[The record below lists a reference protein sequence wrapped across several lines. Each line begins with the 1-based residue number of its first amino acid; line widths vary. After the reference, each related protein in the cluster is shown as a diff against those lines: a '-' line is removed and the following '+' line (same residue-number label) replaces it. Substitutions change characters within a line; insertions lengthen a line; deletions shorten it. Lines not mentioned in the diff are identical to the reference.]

1 LFYYLFYSQFKLF
14 NLFRYVTFRAAM
26 AAVTAFVICLV
37 VGPYVIRMLKKAGI
51 KEATGKSDSAELNTL
66 HGTKGNVPTMG
77 GIIIL
82 AAILISSL
90 LWGRID
96 NPYLQLG
103 LLCTVG
109 FGIIGFIDDYIKLT
123 EPDKKGLTKTR
134 KLVLQM
140 AISAALAF
148 AVFRCLLATG
158 KPEYLNLYF
167 PFFKD
172 LVLDLSFLGG
182 VGALV
187 ITFLVI
193 VFFSNAVNITDGQD
207 GLASGCVV
215 ITAAAMAV
223 VCYVV
228 SRQDYADYLF
238 ILAVPGSQEL
248 TIFCAAMTGAAAG
261 FLWFNTHPA
270 KIFMG
275 DTGALSLGGL
285 LGFIA
290 VASRQEIMLFIVG
303 GVFVIEILSV
313 VIQVASYRFRNKK
326 RVFLIAPLHHH
337 FELKGDP
344 ECKVTV
350 RFWIIAG
357 ICAVIGLATLKMR

>member
-1 LFYYLFYSQFKLF
+1 MFYYLLYDQFQLF

-37 VGPYVIRMLKKAGI
+37 VGPRIIRMLEKADI
-51 KEATGKSDSAELNTL
+51 REKTGKSDSPELNIL
-66 HGTKGNVPTMG
+66 HRKKGNVPTMG

-82 AAILISSL
+82 AAILVSSF
-90 LWGRID
+90 LWGRLD
-96 NPYLQLG
+96 NPYLLLG
-103 LLCTVG
+103 CLCAMG
-109 FGIIGFIDDYIKLT
+109 FGIIGLIDDYIKLT

-148 AVFRCLLATG
+148 AVFRFLLASG
-158 KPEYLNLYF
+158 RPEYLNLYF
-167 PFFKD
+167 PFFKN

-182 VGALV
+182 VGALA

-207 GLASGCVV
+207 GLASGCVL
-215 ITAAAMAV
+215 IASGAMAV
-223 VCYVV
+223 VCYIV
-228 SRQDYADYLF
+228 SRQDYSEYLF

-248 TIFCAAMTGAAAG
+248 TIFCAAMAGAAAG
-261 FLWFNTHPA
+261 FLWFNSFPA
-270 KIFMG
+270 KVFMG

-303 GVFVIEILSV
+303 GVFVIEIMSV
-313 VIQVASYRFRNKK
+313 VIQVASFKLRHK

-344 ECKVTV
+344 ECKITV

-357 ICAVIGLATLKMR
+357 IFAVVGLATLKMR